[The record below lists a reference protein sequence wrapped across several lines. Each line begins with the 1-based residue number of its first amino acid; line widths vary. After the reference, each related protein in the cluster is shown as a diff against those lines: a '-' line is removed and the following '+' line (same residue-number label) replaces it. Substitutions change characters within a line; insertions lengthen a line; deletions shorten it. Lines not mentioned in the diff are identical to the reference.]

1 MKTKGA
7 IQRGTGLVLLCGAL
21 VCVSA
26 GCGYKALE
34 DSLRDTVRGNTQQ
47 SAGSS
52 DETGRAVF
60 FDEPTDPALIEHHA
74 VGDSYM
80 PEIVGSE
87 GLRYTLC
94 GVEAF
99 DSFAASGLA
108 LDETM
113 LFDGSTPFY
122 DELLEG
128 QAFILLDFT
137 VTNEN
142 TEPPETEPESDYPVV
157 LPFAPLLD
165 APEADLTGTQ
175 ALYNSQHPPL
185 DDPRTRRHIF
195 TCRCPRPGK
204 VSIFSMDFWW
214 TGTRWRAG
222 RLCCVWGWL
231 LP

>member
-1 MKTKGA
+1 M
-7 IQRGTGLVLLCGAL
+7 RPDAL
-21 VCVSA
+21 F
-26 GCGYKALE
+26 
-34 DSLRDTVRGNTQQ
+34 
-47 SAGSS
+47 
-52 DETGRAVF
+52 F

-185 DDPRTRRHIF
+185 DDPAYAAAYFHV
-195 TCRCPRPGK
+195 PLPAPGESLDFQYGFLVDGDALARGEAVLCVGMASPVDGNK
-204 VSIFSMDFWW
+204 VHYFDIAP
-214 TGTRWRAG
+214 TA
-222 RLCCVWGWL
+222 
-231 LP
+231 